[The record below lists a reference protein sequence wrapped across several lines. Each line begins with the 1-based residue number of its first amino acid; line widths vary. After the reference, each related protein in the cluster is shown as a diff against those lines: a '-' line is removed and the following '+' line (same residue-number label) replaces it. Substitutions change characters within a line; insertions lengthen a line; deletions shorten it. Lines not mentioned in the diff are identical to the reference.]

1 MRQLMR
7 KTKPGM
13 KHGMKNKT
21 ERSRVRSAENKKP
34 PPAFFLRRR
43 REKSLIRNGLKRPRK
58 AQPSESASSA
68 SKDNSKPSSVGL
80 EMLVPSVQ

>member
-13 KHGMKNKT
+13 KRGMKNKT

-34 PPAFFLRRR
+34 PPAVFLRRR
-43 REKSLIRNGLKRPRK
+43 REKSLIRNGQKRP
-58 AQPSESASSA
+58 
-68 SKDNSKPSSVGL
+68 
-80 EMLVPSVQ
+80 